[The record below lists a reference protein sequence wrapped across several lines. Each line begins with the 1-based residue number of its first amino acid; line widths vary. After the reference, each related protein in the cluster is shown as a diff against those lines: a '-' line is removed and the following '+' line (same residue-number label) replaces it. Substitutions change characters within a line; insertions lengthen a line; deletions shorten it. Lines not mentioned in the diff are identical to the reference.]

1 MKMKGIF
8 MNINTNLIFQKILPY
23 IYIILFVFI
32 ICNILFLYLPKNG
45 VDFIK
50 NESTV
55 LSYKKYTFYSI
66 STDNI
71 NENINNAKQTIQNL
85 SKYDLKGIYSTI
97 GNKGWI
103 IIEEKAGTN
112 SSYVLSQNEQIDGY
126 TIFKLYKDYV
136 IFQKDKRDYKLEILE
151 KELSNTDYIKNS
163 IKEDIVIKNNGA
175 IINRDYLNSYIT
187 NLDKIWN
194 NITLSDVKN
203 GDKLDGF
210 KIERI
215 NKDSF
220 FSKLSLKEGDVIK
233 SVNSVEMN
241 SQAQALKVFTEIN
254 NTKYLNIKVLRNNE
268 IMEMNYEVN

>member
-32 ICNILFLYLPKNG
+32 ICNILFLYLLKNG

-112 SSYVLSQNEQIDGY
+112 SSYVLSQGEQIDGY
-126 TIFKLYKDYV
+126 TLFKLYKDYV
-136 IFQKDKRDYKLEILE
+136 IFQKEKKDYKLEILE
-151 KELSNTDYIKNS
+151 KELSNIDYTKNS
-163 IKEDIVIKNNGA
+163 TKEDIVIKNNGA

-187 NLDKIWN
+187 NLDKIWD
-194 NITLSDVKN
+194 NIAINEIKN
-203 GDKLDGF
+203 GDKIDGF
-210 KIERI
+210 KIEKI
-215 NKDSF
+215 NKDSV
-220 FSKLSLKEGDVIK
+220 FSKLGLKEGDIIK
-233 SVNSVEMN
+233 SINNSNLSSNTE
-241 SQAQALKVFTEIN
+241 ALKVFSEIN
-254 NTKYLNIKVLRNNE
+254 NVKYLNIQILRNNE
-268 IMEMNYEVN
+268 IVEMNYEVN